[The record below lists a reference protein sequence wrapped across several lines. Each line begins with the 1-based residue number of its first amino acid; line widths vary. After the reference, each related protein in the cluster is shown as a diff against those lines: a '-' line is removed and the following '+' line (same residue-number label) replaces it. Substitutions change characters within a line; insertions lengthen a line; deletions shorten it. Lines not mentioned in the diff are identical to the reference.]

1 MNKKNVFAR
10 LLAVPVVIGV
20 STATLFL
27 WQALIAQQRPQIKQ
41 TIKVDAAST
50 KKLDAAQRESH
61 SGSLIFAGSGG
72 NLPILIPLVKEFRQS
87 HPHVKIDV
95 PASIGSSGGIQA
107 AADGAIAIGLTSR
120 PLKDEEKKLGLT
132 VIPYAQTA
140 LVIGAHPSVTD
151 DGITTDE
158 LIQIYQ
164 GKKSRWRDGHEIIV
178 LTRDP
183 EESSIKLLEQ
193 EIPGFKEA
201 YAESQQAKR
210 WSTVYQDKEMNKLLT
225 RTPYAIGLS
234 EMGTIAIERLPIKA
248 LSFNGMSP
256 TPENVKSGSYP
267 LVKTLSFVFLKH
279 KLPSDAK
286 TFLDFVQSQ
295 KGEKILRANGYLPA
309 K

>member
-10 LLAVPVVIGV
+10 WSAILIVIGV
-20 STATLFL
+20 LTATLLL
-27 WQALIAQQRPQIKQ
+27 WRVLIAQQQPQIKQ
-41 TIKVDAAST
+41 TLKLAVTST
-50 KKLDAAQRESH
+50 KKPIAAQQESS
-61 SGSLIFAGSGG
+61 SGSLILAGSGG

-87 HPHVKIDV
+87 HPHIKIDV

-107 AADGAIAIGLTSR
+107 AADGAIAIGLTSG
-120 PLKDEEKKLGLT
+120 PLKDEEKFGLT

-164 GKKSRWRDGHEIIV
+164 GKKSRWQDGHEIIV

-193 EIPGFKEA
+193 KIPGFKEA
-201 YAESQQAKR
+201 YAESQQANR
-210 WSTVYQDKEMNKLLT
+210 WITVYQDKEMNRLLT

-234 EMGTIAIERLPIKA
+234 KTGMLASKRLPIKA
-248 LSFNGMSP
+248 LSFNGVSP

-267 LVKTLSFVFLKH
+267 LVKTLSFVFLKD
-279 KLPSDAK
+279 KLPSNAK

-295 KGEKILRANGYLPA
+295 KGEEILRDNGYLPV